1 MQQDMKH
8 QEAADKKNEETNTEA
23 VLSITSEDKSDS
35 AEEEEAKSSGQGSS
49 EEGKELTMVDRKKKL
64 DELRSRM
71 VR

>member
-1 MQQDMKH
+1 MKH
-8 QEAADKKNEETNTEA
+8 QKATDKQNEETNTEA
-23 VLSITSEDKSDS
+23 VLSITPEDKSDS

-71 VR
+71 VC

>member
-35 AEEEEAKSSGQGSS
+35 TEEEEAKSSGQGSS

>member
-8 QEAADKKNEETNTEA
+8 QEAADKQNEETNTEA

-35 AEEEEAKSSGQGSS
+35 AEEEEAKSSVQGSS

-71 VR
+71 VC

>member
-35 AEEEEAKSSGQGSS
+35 AEEEEAKSSGQRSS

-64 DELRSRM
+64 YELRSRM
-71 VR
+71 VC